1 MKELKTIDLLSIMKD
16 KKQIIMRTNFDVMP
30 LLKRNPFFNRAF
42 RSLFT
47 SISSFYKDFPFV
59 INAFL
64 MSNAFQPSEKIR
76 SKIDDFSKSQFTSEY
91 LLGIH
96 LRTGFLPNK
105 TEIVPTFNSFDHM
118 ALIKKANSICN
129 VVKEQNHSCKMYFFF
144 SVFTL

>member
-1 MKELKTIDLLSIMKD
+1 MKD
-16 KKQIIMRTNFDVMP
+16 KKQIVMRTNFDVMP

-42 RSLFT
+42 RSLLT

-64 MSNAFQPSEKIR
+64 MSNALQPSEKIR

-118 ALIKKANSICN
+118 TLIKKANSICN
-129 VVKEQNHSCKMYFFF
+129 VVKEQNMTS
-144 SVFTL
+144 